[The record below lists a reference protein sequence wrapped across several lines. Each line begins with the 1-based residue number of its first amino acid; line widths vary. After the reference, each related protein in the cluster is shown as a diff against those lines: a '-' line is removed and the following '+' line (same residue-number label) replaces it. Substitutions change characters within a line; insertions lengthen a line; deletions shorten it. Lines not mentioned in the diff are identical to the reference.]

1 MACEHGGSEMMT
13 WKMKEVVL
21 AVILAVACGVIY
33 LGWSTLWIPISALV
47 GPVGAG
53 FMFGIWVIA
62 SPLVA
67 YIIRKPGAAFIAEVA
82 AAAVELL
89 TGSHFGLSAL
99 LVGVFQGI
107 GSEIAFAIFGYK
119 RYNVFT
125 LMLSGA
131 FAAIGSMIYNLI
143 ANGFGYYT
151 TEVFL
156 ITLGIHVISGMILGG
171 LLAKVVVDALAKTG
185 VLEQYELMKE
195 KRKKENV
202 NGHVSGM

>member
-1 MACEHGGSEMMT
+1 MACKNGGTEMMT

-33 LGWSTLWIPISALV
+33 LGWSTLWIPISAIV

-62 SPLVA
+62 SPIVA
-67 YIIRKPGAAFIAEVA
+67 YIIRKPGAALIAEVA

-107 GSEIAFAIFGYK
+107 GSEIAFAIFRYK
-119 RYNVFT
+119 RYNLFT
-125 LMLSGA
+125 LMLSGSL
-131 FAAIGSMIYNLI
+131 AAVGSMIYNLI

-156 ITLGIHVISGMILGG
+156 VTLGIHVISGIILGG
-171 LLAKVVVDALAKTG
+171 WLAKVVVDSLAKTG
-185 VLEQYELMKE
+185 VLEQYEMMKE
-195 KRKKENV
+195 KRKRENL
-202 NGHVSGM
+202 NVSGM

>member
-1 MACEHGGSEMMT
+1 MN

-33 LGWSTLWIPISALV
+33 LGWSTLWIPISAIV

-62 SPLVA
+62 SPIVA

-89 TGSHFGLSAL
+89 TGSHFGLTAL

-107 GSEIAFAIFGYK
+107 GSEIAFGIFRYK
-119 RYNVFT
+119 RYNLFT

-131 FAAIGSMIYNLI
+131 LAAVGSMIYNLI

-151 TEVFL
+151 TKVFFV
-156 ITLGIHVISGMILGG
+156 TLGIHVLSGIILGG
-171 LLAKVVVDALAKTG
+171 LLAKVVVDSLAKTG
-185 VLEQYELMKE
+185 VLEQYEIMKE
-195 KRKKENV
+195 KRKKEDV
-202 NGHVSGM
+202 NGNASGM

>member
-1 MACEHGGSEMMT
+1 MK

-21 AVILAVACGVIY
+21 AVILSVACGVIY

-62 SPLVA
+62 SPIVA

-107 GSEIAFAIFGYK
+107 GSEIAFALFRYK
-119 RYNVFT
+119 RYNLFT

-131 FAAIGSMIYNLI
+131 LAGVLGIVYNLV

-151 TEVFL
+151 TGVFFA
-156 ITLGIHVISGMILGG
+156 TLAIHIISGAILGG
-171 LLAKVVVDALAKTG
+171 WLGKVVVDALAKTG
-185 VLEQYELMKE
+185 VLEQYEIMKQT
-195 KRKKENV
+195 RKKGEINGNV
-202 NGHVSGM
+202 SRM

>member
-1 MACEHGGSEMMT
+1 MT

-21 AVILAVACGVIY
+21 AVILSVACGVIY

-62 SPLVA
+62 SPIVA

-99 LVGVFQGI
+99 LIGVFQGI
-107 GSEIAFAIFGYK
+107 GAEIAFALFGYK
-119 RYNVFT
+119 RYNLFT

-131 FAAIGSMIYNLI
+131 FAAIGSMLYNLI

-151 TEVFL
+151 LKVFFV
-156 ITLGIHVISGMILGG
+156 TLGIHVISGIILGG
-171 LLAKVVVDALAKTG
+171 WLAKVVVDSLAKTG

-195 KRKKENV
+195 KRKRDNI
-202 NGHVSGM
+202 NVSGM

>member
-1 MACEHGGSEMMT
+1 MT

-21 AVILAVACGVIY
+21 TVILAVACGVIY

-53 FMFGIWVIA
+53 FMFGIWIIA
-62 SPLVA
+62 SPIVA
-67 YIIRKPGAAFIAEVA
+67 YIIRKPGAALIAEVA

-99 LVGVFQGI
+99 LIGVFQGI
-107 GSEIAFAIFGYK
+107 GAEIAFALFGYK
-119 RYNVFT
+119 RYNLMT

-131 FAAIGSMIYNLI
+131 LAAVGGVLYNLI

-151 TEVFL
+151 LQVLMT
-156 ITLGIHVISGMILGG
+156 TLVIQVISGMILGG
-171 LLAKVVVDALAKTG
+171 WLAKIIVEALCKTG
-185 VLEQYELMKE
+185 VLDQYEIMKVR
-195 KRKKENV
+195 RKKGNA
-202 NGHVSGM
+202 NGIASRV

>member
-1 MACEHGGSEMMT
+1 MT

-21 AVILAVACGVIY
+21 AVILSVACGVIY

-62 SPLVA
+62 SPIVA
-67 YIIRKPGAAFIAEVA
+67 YIIRKPGAALIAEIA

-107 GSEIAFAIFGYK
+107 GAEIAFAIFGYK
-119 RYNVFT
+119 RYNLFT

-143 ANGFGYYT
+143 ANGLGYYSMK
-151 TEVFL
+151 VFFT
-156 ITLGIHVISGMILGG
+156 TLGIHVISGMILGG
-171 LLAKVVVDALAKTG
+171 LFAKVIVDALAKTG

-195 KRKKENV
+195 KRKRENV
-202 NGHVSGM
+202 DGHVSGM

>member
-1 MACEHGGSEMMT
+1 MKT

-21 AVILAVACGVIY
+21 TVTLAVACGVIY

-47 GPVGAG
+47 GPVGSG

-62 SPLVA
+62 SPIVA
-67 YIIRKPGAAFIAEVA
+67 YIIRKPGAALIAEVA

-107 GSEIAFAIFGYK
+107 GSEIAFAIFRYK
-119 RYNVFT
+119 RYNLFT

-131 FAAIGSMIYNLI
+131 FAALGSMIYNLI

-151 TEVFL
+151 KEVFFT
-156 ITLGIHVISGMILGG
+156 TLGIHVISGMILGG
-171 LLAKVVVDALAKTG
+171 WLAKVIVDALAKTG
-185 VLEQYELMKE
+185 VLEQYEMMKE
-195 KRKKENV
+195 KRKRENI
-202 NGHVSGM
+202 NVSGM

>member
-1 MACEHGGSEMMT
+1 MD

-21 AVILAVACGVIY
+21 TVILAVACGVIY
-33 LGWSTLWIPISALV
+33 LGWSTLWIPISAIV
-47 GPVGAG
+47 GPMGAG

-62 SPLVA
+62 SPIVA

-99 LVGVFQGI
+99 LIGVFQGI
-107 GSEIAFAIFGYK
+107 GSEIAFAIFRYK
-119 RYNVFT
+119 RYNLFT

-131 FAAIGSMIYNLI
+131 LAAVGGMIYHLM

-151 TEVFL
+151 PGVLFT
-156 ITLGIHVISGMILGG
+156 TLGINIISGMILGG

-185 VLEQYELMKE
+185 VLEQYEIMKE
-195 KRKKENV
+195 QRKREIGNEN
-202 NGHVSGM
+202 VSGM

>member
-1 MACEHGGSEMMT
+1 MMT

-33 LGWSTLWIPISALV
+33 LGWSTLWIPISAIV

-62 SPLVA
+62 SPIVA
-67 YIIRKPGAAFIAEVA
+67 YIIQKPGAALIAEVA

-107 GSEIAFAIFGYK
+107 GAEIAFAIFGYK
-119 RYNVFT
+119 RYNLFT

-131 FAAIGSMIYNLI
+131 LAAVGSMIYNLI
-143 ANGFGYYT
+143 ANGFGFYT
-151 TEVFL
+151 TKVFL
-156 ITLGIHVISGMILGG
+156 LTLGIHVISGMILGG
-171 LLAKVVVDALAKTG
+171 YLAKVVVDVLAKTG

-195 KRKKENV
+195 KRKRENV

>member
-1 MACEHGGSEMMT
+1 MK

-21 AVILAVACGVIY
+21 AVILSVACGVIY

-62 SPLVA
+62 SPIVA

-107 GSEIAFAIFGYK
+107 GSEIAFALFRYK
-119 RYNVFT
+119 RYNLFT

-131 FAAIGSMIYNLI
+131 LAGVLGIVYNLV

-151 TEVFL
+151 TGVLFA
-156 ITLGIHVISGMILGG
+156 TLAIHMISGAILGG
-171 LLAKVVVDALAKTG
+171 WLGKVVVDALAKTG
-185 VLEQYELMKE
+185 VLEQYEIMKQT
-195 KRKKENV
+195 RKKGEIYGNI
-202 NGHVSGM
+202 SRM

>member
-1 MACEHGGSEMMT
+1 MK

-21 AVILAVACGVIY
+21 AVILSVACGVIY

-62 SPLVA
+62 SPIVA
-67 YIIRKPGAAFIAEVA
+67 YIIRKPGTAFIAEVA

-107 GSEIAFAIFGYK
+107 GSEIAFALFRYK
-119 RYNVFT
+119 RYNLFT

-131 FAAIGSMIYNLI
+131 LAGVLGMVYNLL

-151 TEVFL
+151 TDVFFA
-156 ITLGIHVISGMILGG
+156 TLAIHMISGAILGG
-171 LLAKVVVDALAKTG
+171 WLGKVVVDALAKTG
-185 VLEQYELMKE
+185 VLEQYEIMKQT
-195 KRKKENV
+195 RKKGEINGNV
-202 NGHVSGM
+202 SRM

>member
-1 MACEHGGSEMMT
+1 MT

-62 SPLVA
+62 SPIVA

-107 GSEIAFAIFGYK
+107 GAEIAFAIFGYK
-119 RYNVFT
+119 RYNLFT

-143 ANGFGYYT
+143 ANGLGYYSM
-151 TEVFL
+151 EVFFT
-156 ITLGIHVISGMILGG
+156 TLGIHVISGMILGG
-171 LLAKVVVDALAKTG
+171 LLAKVIVDALAKTG

-195 KRKKENV
+195 KRKRENV

>member
-1 MACEHGGSEMMT
+1 MT

-62 SPLVA
+62 SPIVA
-67 YIIRKPGAAFIAEVA
+67 YIIQKPGAALIAEVA

-107 GSEIAFAIFGYK
+107 GAEIAFAIFGYK
-119 RYNVFT
+119 RYNLFT
-125 LMLSGA
+125 LMLSGV
-131 FAAIGSMIYNLI
+131 FAALGSMIYNLI
-143 ANGFGYYT
+143 ANGFDYYT
-151 TEVFL
+151 KEVFFT
-156 ITLGIHVISGMILGG
+156 TLGIHVISGMILGG
-171 LLAKVVVDALAKTG
+171 LLAKVIVDALAKTG

>member
-1 MACEHGGSEMMT
+1 MI
-13 WKMKEVVL
+13 WKTKEVVL
-21 AVILAVACGVIY
+21 TVILSVACGVIY

-62 SPLVA
+62 SPIVA
-67 YIIRKPGAAFIAEVA
+67 YIIRKPGAAFIAEVM

-107 GSEIAFAIFGYK
+107 GSEIAFAIFRYK
-119 RYNVFT
+119 RFNLIT

-131 FAAIGSMIYNLI
+131 LAAVMGMIYNIL
-143 ANGFGYYT
+143 ANGYGFYT
-151 TEVFL
+151 TGVFFT
-156 ITLGIHVISGMILGG
+156 TLGIHIISGIILGG
-171 LLAKVVVDALAKTG
+171 WLAKVIVDGLAKTG
-185 VLEQYELMKE
+185 VLGQYELMKE
-195 KRKKENV
+195 KRKRDDIHGNI
-202 NGHVSGM
+202 SRM

>member
-1 MACEHGGSEMMT
+1 MK

-21 AVILAVACGVIY
+21 AVILSVACGVIY

-62 SPLVA
+62 SPIVA

-107 GSEIAFAIFGYK
+107 GSEIAFALFRYK
-119 RYNVFT
+119 RYNLFT

-131 FAAIGSMIYNLI
+131 LAGVLGIVYNLV

-151 TEVFL
+151 TGVFFA
-156 ITLGIHVISGMILGG
+156 TLAIHIISGAILGG
-171 LLAKVVVDALAKTG
+171 WLGKVVVDALAKTG
-185 VLEQYELMKE
+185 VLEQYEIMKQT
-195 KRKKENV
+195 RKKGEI
-202 NGHVSGM
+202 NGNISRM

>member
-1 MACEHGGSEMMT
+1 MT

-62 SPLVA
+62 SPIVA
-67 YIIRKPGAAFIAEVA
+67 YIIQKPGAALIAEIA

-99 LVGVFQGI
+99 LVGIFQGI
-107 GSEIAFAIFGYK
+107 GAEIAFAIFGYK
-119 RYNVFT
+119 RYNLFT

-131 FAAIGSMIYNLI
+131 FAALGSMIYNLI

-151 TEVFL
+151 KEVFFT
-156 ITLGIHVISGMILGG
+156 TLGIHVLSGMILGG
-171 LLAKVVVDALAKTG
+171 LLAKVIVDALAKTG

-202 NGHVSGM
+202 DGHVSGM

>member
-1 MACEHGGSEMMT
+1 MKT

-62 SPLVA
+62 SPIVA
-67 YIIRKPGAAFIAEVA
+67 YIIQKPGAAFIAEVA

-107 GSEIAFAIFGYK
+107 GSEIAFALFGYK
-119 RYNVFT
+119 RYNLFT

-143 ANGFGYYT
+143 ANGFGFYT
-151 TEVFL
+151 TEVFF
-156 ITLGIHVISGMILGG
+156 ITLGIHVISGIILGG
-171 LLAKVVVDALAKTG
+171 GLAKVVVDSLAKTG

-195 KRKKENV
+195 KRKRENV
-202 NGHVSGM
+202 NGHVSGL

>member
-1 MACEHGGSEMMT
+1 MSSSSISMT

-21 AVILAVACGVIY
+21 TVILAVACGVIY

-53 FMFGIWVIA
+53 FMFGIWIIA
-62 SPLVA
+62 SPIVA
-67 YIIRKPGAAFIAEVA
+67 YIIRKPGAALIAEVA

-99 LVGVFQGI
+99 LIGVFQGI
-107 GSEIAFAIFGYK
+107 GAEIAFAVFGYK
-119 RYNVFT
+119 RYNLMT

-131 FAAIGSMIYNLI
+131 LAAVGGVLYNVI

-151 TEVFL
+151 TQVL
-156 ITLGIHVISGMILGG
+156 ITTLVIQVISGMILGG
-171 LLAKVVVDALAKTG
+171 WLAKIIVEALCKTG
-185 VLEQYELMKE
+185 VLDQYEIMKVR
-195 KRKKENV
+195 RKKGNA
-202 NGHVSGM
+202 NGIASRV

>member
-1 MACEHGGSEMMT
+1 MSSPSISMT

-21 AVILAVACGVIY
+21 TVILAVACGVIY

-53 FMFGIWVIA
+53 FMFGIWIIA
-62 SPLVA
+62 SPIVA
-67 YIIRKPGAAFIAEVA
+67 YIIRKPGAALIAEVA

-99 LVGVFQGI
+99 LIGVFQGI
-107 GSEIAFAIFGYK
+107 GAEIAFALFGYK
-119 RYNVFT
+119 RYNLMT

-131 FAAIGSMIYNLI
+131 LAAVGGVLYNLI

-151 TEVFL
+151 PQVLMT
-156 ITLGIHVISGMILGG
+156 TLVIQVISGMILGG
-171 LLAKVVVDALAKTG
+171 WLAKIIVEALCKTG
-185 VLEQYELMKE
+185 VLDQYEIMKVR
-195 KRKKENV
+195 RKKGNA
-202 NGHVSGM
+202 NGIASRV